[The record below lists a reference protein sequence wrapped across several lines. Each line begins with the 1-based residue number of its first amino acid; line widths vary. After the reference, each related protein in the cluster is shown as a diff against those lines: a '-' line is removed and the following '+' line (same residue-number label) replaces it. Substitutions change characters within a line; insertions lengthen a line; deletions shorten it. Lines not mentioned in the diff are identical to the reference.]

1 MELYRYLRISSSV
14 PIFVSRDSSLKFNV
28 DSKWHDGEQCVCMQ
42 GACLSNC
49 QCVYVSACRP
59 VCIEDAYYVT
69 PFVTRRAV
77 NECDSAVRSA
87 S

>member
-1 MELYRYLRISSSV
+1 M
-14 PIFVSRDSSLKFNV
+14 
-28 DSKWHDGEQCVCMQ
+28 CVC
-42 GACLSNC
+42 LS
-49 QCVYVSACRP
+49 VGGR
-59 VCIEDAYYVT
+59 IEDAYYVT